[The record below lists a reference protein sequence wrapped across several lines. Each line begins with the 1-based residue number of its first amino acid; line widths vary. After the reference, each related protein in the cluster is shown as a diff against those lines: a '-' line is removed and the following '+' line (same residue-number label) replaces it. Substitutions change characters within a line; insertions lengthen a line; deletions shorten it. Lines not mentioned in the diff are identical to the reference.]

1 MKFMLTFGWA
11 PDAQIRAQAIA
22 RFQKSGGLPPPG
34 INLIGRWTNADLSG
48 GFDVLETDDPQKL
61 AAFAYMWSDLMNLK
75 ITPVLDDTQF
85 NAALSSVLK

>member
-34 INLIGRWTNADLSG
+34 VNLIGRWTNADLSG

-61 AAFAYMWSDLMNLK
+61 AEFAYMWSDLMNLK

-85 NAALSSVLK
+85 NAALSSLLK